1 LKTGDIVVAS
11 STLDADGNE
20 LKIDLKMPANPSQGL
35 HVGRLLT
42 IPEVAKSPEDKQR
55 LGRETGAI
63 AVDMESAAVAAVC
76 RERKVRFMAVRVIS
90 DAMNETLPDEALTI
104 LSDRGAVQIGA
115 AVSALWKRPGS
126 AAELWKLRTAAN
138 EAASRLGFFL
148 EGVVGRLCEP

>member
-1 LKTGDIVVAS
+1 
-11 STLDADGNE
+11 
-20 LKIDLKMPANPSQGL
+20 
-35 HVGRLLT
+35 
-42 IPEVAKSPEDKQR
+42 
-55 LGRETGAI
+55 
-63 AVDMESAAVAAVC
+63 MESAAVAAVC